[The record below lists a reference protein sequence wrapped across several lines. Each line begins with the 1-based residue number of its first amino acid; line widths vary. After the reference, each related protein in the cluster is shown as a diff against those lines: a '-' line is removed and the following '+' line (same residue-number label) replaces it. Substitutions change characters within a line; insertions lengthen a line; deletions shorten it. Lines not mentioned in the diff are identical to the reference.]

1 MGNILNLIKKGF
13 SSPFEAIEYILSL
26 LRGYLLVRYWN
37 ATGRKVIVGR
47 KFKVSGRVAV
57 KGPGTIVLG
66 DNVLLTG
73 TMNSVC
79 TLFTSATDAR
89 IEIGSNTVLN
99 GSRFGCMQRIAIG
112 EGCLIGDARIADN
125 DGHSIRKD
133 RRSVS
138 GSELTAKPVL
148 LADNVWIGAGV
159 FILKGVKIGKNS
171 VVGSGA
177 VVIGNIPENAYALGN
192 PARVMGALPG
202 EM

>member
-1 MGNILNLIKKGF
+1 MGNILNLIKKAF
-13 SSPFEAIEYILSL
+13 SSPFEAVEYVLSL

-37 ATGRKVIVGR
+37 VTGRKVIAGR
-47 KFKVSGRVAV
+47 KLKVSGRVAV

-79 TLFTSATDAR
+79 TLFTSAPEAR

-99 GSRFGCMQRIAIG
+99 GSRFGCMQRISIG
-112 EGCLIGDARIADN
+112 EGCLVGDARIADN
-125 DGHSIRKD
+125 DGHSIKKD
-133 RRSVS
+133 RRSVA
-138 GSELTAKPVL
+138 GSELTAKPVQ

-171 VVGSGA
+171 VIGSGS
-177 VVIGNIPENAYALGN
+177 VVIGNIPADAYALGN
-192 PARVMGALPG
+192 PARVMGALP
-202 EM
+202 E